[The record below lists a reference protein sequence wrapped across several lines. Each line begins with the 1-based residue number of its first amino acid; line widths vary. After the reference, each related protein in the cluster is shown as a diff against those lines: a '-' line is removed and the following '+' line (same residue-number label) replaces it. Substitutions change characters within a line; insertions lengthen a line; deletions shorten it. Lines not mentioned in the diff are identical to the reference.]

1 MKHRLVFLFSYHQHW
16 LQRVILLCSFCK
28 VLRGYIAL
36 DCTLYLQKS
45 ETFTDG
51 ILPPSL
57 PMSALG
63 HFCTSIQLKKTCASE
78 LGVLIPSLMI
88 YGAALN
94 KMFNLTDKL
103 GTAITSSKAL
113 GEEQRTQ
120 VQKDALQTAK
130 GYRNII

>member
-1 MKHRLVFLFSYHQHW
+1 MGFFLPAFQC
-16 LQRVILLCSFCK
+16 LQ
-28 VLRGYIAL
+28 
-36 DCTLYLQKS
+36 
-45 ETFTDG
+45 
-51 ILPPSL
+51 
-57 PMSALG
+57 LG

-94 KMFNLTDKL
+94 KTFNLTDKL
-103 GTAITSSKAL
+103 GTAITSSKAH

-120 VQKDALQTAK
+120 IQKDALQTAK

>member
-1 MKHRLVFLFSYHQHW
+1 MGFFLPAFQC
-16 LQRVILLCSFCK
+16 LQ
-28 VLRGYIAL
+28 
-36 DCTLYLQKS
+36 
-45 ETFTDG
+45 
-51 ILPPSL
+51 
-57 PMSALG
+57 LG

-94 KMFNLTDKL
+94 KTFNLTDKL
-103 GTAITSSKAL
+103 GTAITSSKAV